1 MMNFSWHEL
10 SAHIPQ
16 GSADFHRDTPMTV
29 STPSPPP
36 CTPPLCSLAS
46 SAQQFMQR
54 KRQAAE
60 QENMQQTECPEPEMV
75 WTGDTQA
82 GKEEEFAIENGP
94 LIVDLPIK
102 DGDLL

>member
-1 MMNFSWHEL
+1 
-10 SAHIPQ
+10 
-16 GSADFHRDTPMTV
+16 
-29 STPSPPP
+29 
-36 CTPPLCSLAS
+36 
-46 SAQQFMQR
+46 MQR